1 VSRSGRIVA
10 DDEGLA
16 VFVAVAA
23 WVLVTVELRVEIME
37 LVVVELSDEVANVVA
52 KVVPLDFAL
61 VLALDVAVVE
71 AELVSD

>member
-1 VSRSGRIVA
+1 VADFVA

-23 WVLVTVELRVEIME
+23 WVLVTVELCVEVME
-37 LVVVELSDEVANVVA
+37 LVVVQLFDEVANVVA
-52 KVVPLDFAL
+52 KVVPLNFAL